1 MFCLLF
7 PSQAEKFS
15 VLDSIDISDISPP
28 DVLPPWNTQ
37 TEVAHWKMYFYFW
50 AINVF
55 GTWLFFQLKTLLKF
69 DVACS
74 SGRCSSERTWVV
86 LWICKCWGKK
96 FSAVINFQFP
106 QVPSKQGYLSL
117 PLSWDSFSIWLMS
130 IILSLDLSK
139 LLEKHYLLYTMFWA
153 KLRKSQQ
160 IKLWHSV

>member
-1 MFCLLF
+1 MIICLLF
-7 PSQAEKFS
+7 PSPAETFS
-15 VLDSIDISDISPP
+15 ELHSIDLSDISPP
-28 DVLPPWNTQ
+28 DALPPWNTQ

-74 SGRCSSERTWVV
+74 SGRCSWERTWVV
-86 LWICKCWGKK
+86 LWICKCWAKK
-96 FSAVINFQFP
+96 FSAVINFHSGK
-106 QVPSKQGYLSL
+106 PSKKGCLSL
-117 PLSWDSFSIWLMS
+117 PLSWDSFSTWLMS

-160 IKLWHSV
+160 IQLWHSV